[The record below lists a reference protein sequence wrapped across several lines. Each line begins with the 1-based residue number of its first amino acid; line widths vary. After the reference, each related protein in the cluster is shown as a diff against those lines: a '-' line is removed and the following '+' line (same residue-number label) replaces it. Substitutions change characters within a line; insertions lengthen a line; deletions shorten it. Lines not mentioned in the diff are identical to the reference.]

1 MAGLTKRDIQLFI
14 EGGFHT
20 VEAVAY
26 TPKMVLE
33 RIKGVSEQKATK
45 VLLEG
50 KSVMLLTI
58 EATADATCSCETCA
72 HGLHDRHRDA
82 RTPQRTHFYYD
93 RFQAARYVTRRRN

>member
-1 MAGLTKRDIQLFI
+1 MAGLTKRDIQLFV

-20 VEAVAY
+20 VESVAY

-45 VLLEG
+45 VLVEG
-50 KSVMLLTI
+50 KSI
-58 EATADATCSCETCA
+58 PRWDICAIANTASSRKTCA

-82 RTPQRTHFYYD
+82 RTP
-93 RFQAARYVTRRRN
+93 

>member
-26 TPKMVLE
+26 TPKMVLD

-45 VLLEG
+45 VLAEG
-50 KSVMLLTI
+50 KYSAI
-58 EATADATCSCETCA
+58 RPQIDAVILIAS
-72 HGLHDRHRDA
+72 
-82 RTPQRTHFYYD
+82 
-93 RFQAARYVTRRRN
+93 

>member
-1 MAGLTKRDIQLFI
+1 MLQGMAGLTKRDIQLFI

-20 VEAVAY
+20 VESVAY

-50 KSVMLLTI
+50 KSILLLTI
-58 EATADATCSCETCA
+58 CAIADASFSCKTCA
-72 HGLHDRHRDA
+72 YGLHDRHRDA
-82 RTPQRTHFYYD
+82 RTPQRTHFYHD
-93 RFQAARYVTRRRN
+93 RFQAA

>member
-50 KSVMLLTI
+50 KLPIPLLQSIANTV
-58 EATADATCSCETCA
+58 DSRQTCA
-72 HGLHDRHRDA
+72 HGLHHRNRDA
-82 RTPQRTHFYYD
+82 CAP
-93 RFQAARYVTRRRN
+93 

>member
-20 VEAVAY
+20 VESVAY

-45 VLLEG
+45 VLVEG
-50 KSVMLLTI
+50 KSLLLLAMC
-58 EATADATCSCETCA
+58 ATANTDPSCQTCA
-72 HGLHDRHRDA
+72 YGLHDR
-82 RTPQRTHFYYD
+82 Y
-93 RFQAARYVTRRRN
+93 